1 LEYIGIEP
9 GRMHFTWISSAEAG
23 KFQTKAK
30 EVAEAVR
37 ELGPFDKLVKN
48 IRPELETV
56 DAGQ

>member
-1 LEYIGIEP
+1 
-9 GRMHFTWISSAEAG
+9 MHFTWISSAEAG